1 MKKHPIEKALS
12 IETLSLPTDP
22 AQIGTPKSTK
32 SASPKSASPSS
43 RIYTG
48 PSLTMFQSSPANSPK
63 ENHDDLRLQG
73 KKAAL
78 PPPSGKSEYVIP
90 PLNLPP
96 R

>member
-12 IETLSLPTDP
+12 IETLSLPTDL

-32 SASPKSASPSS
+32 SASPSS
-43 RIYTG
+43 KIYTG
-48 PSLTMFQSSPANSPK
+48 PSLTIFKSSPTNSPK

-78 PPPSGKSEYVIP
+78 PPPCEKSGYVIP